1 MSKLLTPILDEL
13 NKRNRIRHMLETLT
27 GEARQ
32 DFLQELH
39 DLILDFDA
47 NQETVDLYLKKR
59 YPVKVTTPPPAAA
72 PVKGWDPYDL

>member
-1 MSKLLTPILDEL
+1 
-13 NKRNRIRHMLETLT
+13 
-27 GEARQ
+27 
-32 DFLQELH
+32 LQELH